1 MNKVLIHSFLL
12 VLMLI
17 AGFLI
22 GKYVYY
28 DTTWNS
34 LTEELNAHMA
44 LNSIGLCKIDEMT
57 PPHIIIGTNF
67 SLFNFTL
74 KADAEGQ

>member
-1 MNKVLIHSFLL
+1 ML
-12 VLMLI
+12 V

-34 LTEELNAHMA
+34 LTEELNTHMA
-44 LNSIGLCKIDEMT
+44 LNNIGLCKIEDLVS
-57 PPHIIIGTNF
+57 PSSVVAFNF
-67 SLFNFTL
+67 STL
-74 KADAEGQ
+74 KTSTEGQ